1 MASAATRRE
10 KNFVSEERQRTYLTP
25 TGFFTEGHFT
35 QNPVSL
41 LQCREAIFGI
51 FPLQVFQCQFDVE
64 HPPRSRIE

>member
-25 TGFFTEGHFT
+25 TGLFMEGHFT
-35 QNPVSL
+35 HNPVSL

-51 FPLQVFQCQFDVE
+51 FPLQVFQ
-64 HPPRSRIE
+64 